1 MISAT
6 LAKIKCIL
14 YSYMPL
20 PFFKN
25 FKNRDSRAKIFK
37 IAAISILAVSI
48 LPLGWQQKAW

>member
-1 MISAT
+1 
-6 LAKIKCIL
+6 
-14 YSYMPL
+14 MPL